1 MQPEGVGTPT
11 TTAVADRILSD
22 QISRQFTLDP
32 AVVHLN
38 HGAYGTVPRT
48 VQEAQ
53 RRLRIAAEENP
64 HRFHKVVAP
73 QGIAA
78 ARAVAAEFLGLE
90 ADAVV
95 LMRNVTEAIATVL
108 ASLELGSGD
117 ELVISD
123 HGYGAVRLAAQA
135 WCERSGARLA
145 VAKVPLDGG
154 PDEAVAAFEAVL
166 SPRAR
171 LVVVDHITS
180 PTGVV
185 LPVASLAAA
194 ARRHGIPV
202 FVDAAHVPGQLESHP
217 GDSGADF
224 WVGNFHKW
232 AFAARGTA
240 AVWIAPAWRDRIHPL
255 VPGWNSGLPFPLP
268 FDARGT
274 DDFSAW
280 MSLPDALTAWSDL
293 GGWAIPERNSAMV
306 DAGLEMVSAALGVA
320 PVRTGLAP
328 APALRLLPLPPGMAA
343 DPAAAEDLYERL
355 SQQYSV
361 ETLVQAWGGRGFVR
375 LTAQLYNTVGDYG
388 RLADA
393 LVALRRG

>member
-1 MQPEGVGTPT
+1 
-11 TTAVADRILSD
+11 
-22 QISRQFTLDP
+22 
-32 AVVHLN
+32 VHLN

-53 RRLRIAAEENP
+53 RRLRIAAEANP
-64 HRFHKVVAP
+64 HRFHKVVVP
-73 QGIAA
+73 HGIAE
-78 ARAVAAEFLGLE
+78 ARAAAAEFLGLD

-95 LMRNVTEAIATVL
+95 LMRNVTEAITTVL
-108 ASLELGSGD
+108 ASLELGVGD

-145 VAKVPLDGG
+145 VARVPLDGG

-166 SPRAR
+166 SSRTR

-180 PTGVV
+180 PTG
-185 LPVASLAAA
+185 LIFPVGSVAAA
-194 ARRHGIPV
+194 ARRHGSPV
-202 FVDAAHVPGQLESHP
+202 FVDAAHVPGQLETHP
-217 GDSGADF
+217 AECGGDF

-240 AVWIAPAWRDRIHPL
+240 AVWIAPTWRDRIHPL
-255 VPGWNSGLPFPLP
+255 VTGWNHRQPFPLP

-280 MSLPDALTAWSDL
+280 MSLPYALTAWSDL
-293 GGWAIPERNSAMV
+293 GGWTIAERNSAMV
-306 DAGLEMVSAALGVA
+306 DAGLEVVSGALGVT
-320 PVRTGLAP
+320 PVRTRLAP
-328 APALRLLPLPPGMAA
+328 APALRLLPLPSGMAV
-343 DPAAAEDLYERL
+343 DPAAAEELYERL
-355 SQQYSV
+355 SQQYRI
-361 ETLVQAWGGRGFVR
+361 ETLVLAWGGRGFIR
-375 LTAQLYNTVGDYG
+375 LTAQLYNTPGDYE

-393 LVALRRG
+393 LVAQRPG